1 MAFSQNSRSKVSY
14 IAETVFGT
22 TPTGTSPVGDFQEI
36 NKTSFGMELTKER
49 VQGND
54 LQSDRMTRV
63 DRHGNK
69 STSGDLVVD
78 LRADEYDS
86 FLEAA
91 MLNSFS
97 TTTLKTGVTPK
108 FFTFEEY
115 AVDIDQARIFTGTTV
130 TSASFSIAPNQM
142 VTSTFGLVGKTMT
155 AGATESPQLAAGLG
169 TNAPFDSFSGAMAIG
184 NVGASAGVNNISSLE
199 FSINNGFNPDFVIG
213 SDSAPNLNYGMSVV
227 EGSFTA
233 YYEDLAFLNRFLNEV
248 ETEIEVS
255 VDDPTAANA
264 YTFLFPRVK
273 INGAAIPVGGE
284 GSRLITM
291 PFVAL
296 YDTTETSNLVI
307 TRPA

>member
-22 TPTGTSPVGDFQEI
+22 TPTGVSPIGDFQEI

-78 LRADEYDS
+78 LRDGEYDL
-86 FLEAA
+86 FLQAA
-91 MLNSFS
+91 MLNTFA

-115 AVDIDQARIFTGTTV
+115 AVDIDQARLFTGTTV

-142 VTSTFGLVGKTMT
+142 VTTTFGLVGKTMT
-155 AGATESPQLAAGLG
+155 AGAIQAPQLAAGLG
-169 TNAPFDSFSGAMAIG
+169 VNQPFDAFSGAMNIG
-184 NVGASAGVNNISSLE
+184 NVGAAAAVSNISSIE
-199 FSINNGFNPDFVIG
+199 FSINNGFNPDYVIG

-233 YYEDLAFLNRFLNEV
+233 YYEDLAFLDRFINEV
-248 ETEIEVS
+248 ETEIEVT
-255 VDDPTAANA
+255 VNDPTGTNA
-264 YTFLFPRVK
+264 YTFQFPRVK

-296 YDTTETSNLVI
+296 YDTTEASNLVI
-307 TRPA
+307 RRPA